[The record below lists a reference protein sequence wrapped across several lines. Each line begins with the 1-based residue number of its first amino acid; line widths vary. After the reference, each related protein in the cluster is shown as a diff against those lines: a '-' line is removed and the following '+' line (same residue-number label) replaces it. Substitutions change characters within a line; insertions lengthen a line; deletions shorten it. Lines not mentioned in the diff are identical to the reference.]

1 MRFLDNKNIRDIKA
15 ANEILDN
22 KNIRDIRLRTLW
34 EIKIMFLMFLLSK
47 KIIMFL
53 MFLLSKEKN

>member
-22 KNIRDIRLRTLW
+22 KDIRDIKVANENFR
-34 EIKIMFLMFLLSK
+34 
-47 KIIMFL
+47 
-53 MFLLSKEKN
+53 

>member
-34 EIKIMFLMFLLSK
+34 EIKNMFFCSYYLK
-47 KIIMFL
+47 K
-53 MFLLSKEKN
+53 

>member
-1 MRFLDNKNIRDIKA
+1 MRILDNKNIRDIKA
-15 ANEILDN
+15 VNEILDN

-47 KIIMFL
+47 K
-53 MFLLSKEKN
+53 